1 MHRISKD
8 DLDALVERALKDS
21 VTNVAPP
28 DKVWAS
34 IRLGV
39 QRRGQQPPAALGYL
53 RHLAAE
59 VMALGDDIGST
70 ARIMLASLYVR
81 SNGEEWSTERLVVA
95 RRSAAPLHYSIHH

>member
-8 DLDALVERALKDS
+8 ELDALVERALKDS
-21 VTNVAPP
+21 VSNVAPP
-28 DKVWAS
+28 DKVWAN

-53 RHLAAE
+53 RRLGAE
-59 VMALGDDIGST
+59 VMAWGEDIGAT
-70 ARIMLASLYVR
+70 VQIMLAALYVR
-81 SNGEEWSTERLVVA
+81 SNGEEWSTERSVVA

>member
-8 DLDALVERALKDS
+8 ELDVLVERALKDS
-21 VTNVAPP
+21 VSNVAPP
-28 DKVWAS
+28 DKVWAN

-53 RHLAAE
+53 RRLGAE

-95 RRSAAPLHYSIHH
+95 RRSAASLHYSMHH